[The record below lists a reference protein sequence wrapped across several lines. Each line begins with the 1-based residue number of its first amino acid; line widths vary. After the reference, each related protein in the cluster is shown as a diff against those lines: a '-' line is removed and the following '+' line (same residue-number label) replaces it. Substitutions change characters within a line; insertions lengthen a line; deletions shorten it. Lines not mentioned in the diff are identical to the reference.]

1 MKPDQPLPAVLELD
15 LACPQCG
22 QPMHASLPQQIDLQL
37 QPQRRAK
44 IVQRTL
50 HDAECPHCRSLI
62 TVPMAIAVWEPLQ
75 RLVLTWHPQDGD
87 ALGWQTRVD
96 GLVAGLRKALPGS
109 ANARRQDCATHGALA
124 NALLE
129 GFWDTPESAGLQ
141 AQGLW
146 RKVFPLLP
154 APSRIRA
161 LDLLA
166 EGDQKALLEEAERDP
181 ALGAALRRASDPQQ
195 QVFTPTLEAA
205 LQAVHLRDSLEP
217 AGLID
222 SLAVG
227 LVECARNP
235 STTAHVNNRLHA
247 EIAVAARRLPLD
259 HDPAAVQA
267 WRAWPARLPGALP
280 PRDRSIALFNI
291 AGAVFDRMAAPY
303 GPTLAGV
310 VEALFDLAL
319 ASQPPDDLRQLIQ
332 ERRATLQRRSSVAPD
347 TLALEIDI
355 EVADRLWHAV
365 GGRTTER
372 FAQAAELYRGVV
384 AAREKAGPSVDLVL
398 ARLGLANILLDNP
411 SGGDASLTAEA
422 LSVLAPLEDDR
433 FVTAKPA
440 LESAR
445 LMALGMAYK
454 RHPLGDPEDNM
465 EQAIALWRRALKIR
479 ARGIDKAATAGT
491 RYNLANALLRRL
503 AGDRRENLAEA
514 LALHQR
520 VRRARAGGN
529 APAQLQGRS
538 WLAIGNVQYEWA
550 RLDSPPVAK
559 RVRAAIAA
567 YRRSR
572 EHLDVEKLPGDA
584 AMAATLEG
592 QAHALLA
599 PAPDSVDAA
608 LACYADAEKVATLA
622 GDMLQRE
629 DILARRGSLLFKLQR
644 WPATAQAYAAAARD
658 RRSLM
663 AQAISGATRE
673 RRLAAMAPY
682 AARLAYALI
691 RCGKLDA
698 AIDALHA
705 ARTIDLRAA
714 WRGVRADDEASS
726 RYRRLRAQIIELED
740 AEREASAESVGEA
753 DARLHRIHEELTPA
767 RLELAR
773 AADELT
779 SDDGTDAMPGG
790 YARLCHALP
799 ESVLLALP
807 VVTSAGTVLIF
818 ATQHE
823 EKAHPN
829 NIFHLKE
836 FTAGAVDTLL
846 GIAPGRDDGGW
857 LRIAGD
863 LATAETGADR
873 GDIARRMA
881 RFVRDLGRSPLLC
894 ALRERLAETG
904 DVELRIVAQ
913 GGLQSL
919 PLTVAV
925 DPASDKTL
933 AEQTVCV
940 AHQVGLSAEPPRA
953 KRQAARTRLLVV
965 ADPNGDLPF
974 ARWEAALIV
983 KQADTSNV
991 DVQLLQGNE
1000 ATADALLA
1008 RIASVDILHF
1018 AGHAAHDWHDASRS
1032 GLLCADRHLP
1042 VAELRVVT
1050 ERAPLDL
1057 VVLSAC
1063 DSGLSDAT
1071 RLPDEF
1077 IGLPAAFFALGAQ
1090 TVVAS
1095 MWSIPD
1101 EATCLLMA
1109 EFYARA
1115 LGKNLGYG
1123 LALNLAQRRIAGA
1136 TAAELDVA
1144 QRLQD
1149 LYEAGG
1155 RSDARLARRAL
1166 AHLRRPDERPFAHPL
1181 YWGAHL
1187 CQQR

>member
-1 MKPDQPLPAVLELD
+1 MKPEQPLPAVLELD

-37 QPQRRAK
+37 QPQLRAR

-50 HDAECPHCRSLI
+50 HDAQCRHCRSPIRLP
-62 TVPMAIAVWEPLQ
+62 TAIAVWEPLQ
-75 RLVLTWHPQDGD
+75 RVVLTRHPGDGD
-87 ALGWQTRVD
+87 VSGWQTRVD
-96 GLVAGLRKALPGS
+96 GLVAALRKAQPAS
-109 ANARRQDCATHGALA
+109 ADARRQDCATHGALA

-129 GFWDTPESAGLQ
+129 GFWDAPESAGLQ
-141 AQGLW
+141 AQGVW

-154 APSRIRA
+154 AASRIRV

-166 EGDQKALLEEAERDP
+166 EGDQKALREEAERDP
-181 ALGAALRRASDPQQ
+181 ALSAALRRASDPQQ
-195 QVFTPTLEAA
+195 LVFTPMLETA
-205 LQAVHLRDSLEP
+205 LQAVHLRETLEP

-247 EIAVAARRLPLD
+247 EIAAAARRLPLA
-259 HDPAAVQA
+259 HDAAAVQA
-267 WRAWPARLPGALP
+267 WRAWPARLPDALP
-280 PRDRSIALFNI
+280 SRDRSIAIFNI
-291 AGAVFDRMAAPY
+291 AGALFDRMAAPY
-303 GPTLAGV
+303 GPPLAAV
-310 VEALFDLAL
+310 VESLFELAL
-319 ASQPPDDLRQLIQ
+319 ASQAPDDLRQLIR
-332 ERRATLQRRSSVAPD
+332 ERLATLQRRRSVAPD
-347 TLALEIDI
+347 TLAMEADI
-355 EVADRLWHAV
+355 EVADRLWHAA
-365 GGRTTER
+365 GGATTER
-372 FAQAAELYRGVV
+372 LSRAAALYRGVV
-384 AAREKAGPSVDLVL
+384 AAREKAGASVDLAL

-411 SGGDASLTAEA
+411 SGDDASQVAEA
-422 LSVLAPLEDDR
+422 LSVLAPLEGDR
-433 FVTAKPA
+433 FVAAEPA
-440 LESAR
+440 LEWAR
-445 LMALGMAYK
+445 LTALGMAYK
-454 RHPLGDPEDNM
+454 RHPLGDRQDNL
-465 EQAIALWRRALKIR
+465 EQAIALWRRALNIR
-479 ARGIDKAATAGT
+479 AKGIDKAVSAST
-491 RYNLANALLRRL
+491 RYNLANALLRRRS
-503 AGDRRENLAEA
+503 GDRRENLAEA
-514 LALHQR
+514 LALHRRVQR
-520 VRRARAGGN
+520 LRAAAN

-550 RLDSPPVAK
+550 GLDSPPAAR
-559 RVRAAIAA
+559 RVRSAIAA
-567 YRRSR
+567 YRHSR
-572 EHLDVEKLPGDA
+572 EHLDAERLPGDA

-599 PAPDSVDAA
+599 PAADSVDAS
-608 LACYADAEKVATLA
+608 LACYDDAEQAATLA
-622 GDMLQRE
+622 GDILQRE
-629 DILARRGSLLFKLQR
+629 DIFARRGSLLFGLQH
-644 WPATAQAYAAAARD
+644 WPAAAQAYAAAALD

-663 AQAISGATRE
+663 AQAVSGATRE

-691 RCGKLDA
+691 RCGKLDE
-698 AIDALHA
+698 AIEALHA
-705 ARTIDLRAA
+705 ARTIDLQAA

-726 RYRRLRAQIIELED
+726 KYRRLRAQIIELEN
-740 AEREASAESVGEA
+740 AEREAGASVGESDA
-753 DARLHRIHEELTPA
+753 DLHRIHAELTPA
-767 RLELAR
+767 RLALAR

-779 SDDGTDAMPGG
+779 SDAAADATPAG

-799 ESVLLALP
+799 DGVLLALP
-807 VVTSAGTVLIF
+807 VVSSAGTVLVF
-818 ATQHE
+818 ATQRE

-829 NIFHLKE
+829 NIVYLKD
-836 FTAGAVDTLL
+836 FNAGAVNTLL
-846 GIAPGRDDGGW
+846 GVVPGRDDGGW

-863 LATAETGADR
+863 LAAAESGADR

-881 RFVRDLGRSPLLC
+881 RFVRDLGRSPLLG

-904 DVELRIVAQ
+904 DRELRILPQ

-933 AEQTVCV
+933 AEQAVCV
-940 AHQVGLSAEPPRA
+940 ARIGLSSHAPRA
-953 KRQAARTRLLVV
+953 QPNAARKRLLVV
-965 ADPNGDLPF
+965 ADPTGDLPF

-983 KQADTSNV
+983 KQADASNV
-991 DVQLLQGNE
+991 DVEVLQGDE
-1000 ATADALLA
+1000 AKADSLLA

-1018 AGHAAHDWHDASRS
+1018 AGHAAHDFHDASRS
-1032 GLLCADRHLP
+1032 GLRCADRHLS
-1042 VAELRVVT
+1042 VAELRVVA
-1050 ERAPLDL
+1050 ERAPLNL

-1090 TVVAS
+1090 TVIAS

-1101 EATCLLMA
+1101 EATSLLMA
-1109 EFYARA
+1109 EFYAQA
-1115 LGKNLGYG
+1115 LGKRLGHAM
-1123 LALNLAQRRIAGA
+1123 ALNLAQRRVAGA

-1144 QRLQD
+1144 QRLQE

-1155 RSDARLARRAL
+1155 RSDVRLARRAL